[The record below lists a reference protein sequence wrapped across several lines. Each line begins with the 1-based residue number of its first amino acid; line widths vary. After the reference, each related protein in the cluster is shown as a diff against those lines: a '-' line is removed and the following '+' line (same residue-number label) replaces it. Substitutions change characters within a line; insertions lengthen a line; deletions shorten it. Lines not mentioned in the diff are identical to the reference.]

1 MEREDGA
8 VLAERGTQVRQNEIQ
23 DIVGSDFGNREP
35 NKVFI
40 QGSTKTGAV
49 FYDSDISEYIK

>member
-1 MEREDGA
+1 M
-8 VLAERGTQVRQNEIQ
+8 RQNEIQ

-40 QGSTKTGAV
+40 QGSNKTGAV
-49 FYDSDISEYIK
+49 FYDSDISKYIK